1 MIVTE
6 DLSKSFDSF
15 MAVEGL
21 TLKVAPG
28 EVLALLG
35 PNGAGKTTLV
45 RLLSSIFPPTR
56 GKAFV
61 AGYDVLKNPAQVRR
75 NVGVLTEH
83 HGLYTRMTAEEYLN
97 FFGELYHLDPTTRNR
112 RIIQLLTDFG
122 LIEVKK
128 RRIGQFS
135 RGMQQ
140 KVSLAR
146 ALLHEPPVLLL
157 DEPTSAM
164 DPESAFAVRDAIKNL
179 RSSERTIIIC
189 THNLAEAEALADQI
203 AIIHQGRI
211 IAQGT
216 PDELK
221 RTWLGLPEF
230 EVRLA
235 TPIIPQNLILPDGL
249 SVTAQGEGW
258 LRFIPRQPENDNP
271 SLLKSLLDQGIP
283 VTTIVEVPRNLEM
296 VYLRILNAQQSDD
309 KYVH

>member
-1 MIVTE
+1 MIETE
-6 DLSKSFDSF
+6 DLSKAFDSF

-45 RLLSSIFPPTR
+45 RLLSSIIPPTR
-56 GKAFV
+56 GKASV
-61 AGYDVLKNPAQVRR
+61 AGYDVIKQTAQVRR

-83 HGLYTRMTAEEYLN
+83 QGLYTRMTAEEYLN
-97 FFGELYHLDPTTRNR
+97 FFGELYRLDPITRKR
-112 RIIQLLTDFG
+112 RISQLLTDFG
-122 LIEVKK
+122 LNEVKK
-128 RRIGQFS
+128 RRIGQYS

-164 DPESAFAVRDAIKNL
+164 DPESAFTVRETIRNL

-189 THNLAEAEALADQI
+189 THNLTEAEALADRI
-203 AIIHQGRI
+203 AIIRQGRI

-216 PDELK
+216 SDELK
-221 RTWLGLPEF
+221 GNWLGPPEY

-235 TPIIPQNLILPDGL
+235 TPVIPQNLILPEE
-249 SVTAQGEGW
+249 VTLTARGKGW
-258 LRFIPRQPENDNP
+258 LRFVPKQPEIDNP
-271 SLLKSLLDQGIP
+271 SLLKILLDQGIP

-296 VYLRILNAQQSDD
+296 VYLKISNVQQADEE
-309 KYVH
+309 YVH